1 MITAQDLIKHKANQH
16 GVDYIQRFYPEGAEI
31 ADLLKDKHISKEFL
45 HWTRLSFPYTEEEKT
60 MYEVRMNIIGSENL
74 FYSDE
79 VFNSSFIVSS
89 NKIENSS
96 YVFSS
101 TDIKNCRNVV
111 SSESVEDGE
120 QIFSCFM
127 VSNSSG
133 VIEGSNII
141 NSKNICC
148 ATAVIESSNIIE
160 STNVYNSSE
169 ICNSR
174 DITESYFCKN
184 SRNLKNCMFCNGLT
198 DAEFY
203 IFNQPVDEVRFG
215 IFKQQ
220 YLKYMDVALKFV
232 KEWPDDLAVSTKPA
246 ISRRFDEWYKPIPD
260 IFWKWVRT
268 LPGYDAMMLYEI
280 TMREELLKEI

>member
-60 MYEVRMNIIGSENL
+60 MYEARMNIIGSENL

-79 VFNSSFIVSS
+79 VFNSSFIVSG

-127 VSNSSG
+127 VSSSSG

-232 KEWPDDLAVSTKPA
+232 KEWPDDLAVSIKPA

>member
-60 MYEVRMNIIGSENL
+60 MYEARMNIIGSENL

-232 KEWPDDLAVSTKPA
+232 KEWPDDLAVSIKPA
-246 ISRRFDEWYKPIPD
+246 ISHRFDEWYKPIPD